1 MRAILSSRCK
11 KDRAVSFRTSIS
23 KKLMDARTDILIAA
37 IRTTIFKCEA
47 HEMRSMDI
55 VISFSSA
62 I

>member
-1 MRAILSSRCK
+1 
-11 KDRAVSFRTSIS
+11 
-23 KKLMDARTDILIAA
+23 MDARAHILIAA
-37 IRTTIFKCEA
+37 IRTTILKCEA